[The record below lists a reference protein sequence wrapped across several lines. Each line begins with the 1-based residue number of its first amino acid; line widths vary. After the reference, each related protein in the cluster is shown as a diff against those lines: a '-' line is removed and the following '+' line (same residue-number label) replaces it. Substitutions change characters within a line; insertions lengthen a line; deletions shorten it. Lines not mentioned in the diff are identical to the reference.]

1 MFSGNNIYIFAFG
14 ATAFAERSAA
24 MKAPVGLL
32 SGRAVCVSRWRGV
45 APTSSAERSKRY
57 FHGRGRGG
65 KRHLQR
71 RFLRK
76 RGAGDVPAP
85 PGGAVAQ
92 RLRGFKSAEPEKTVK
107 RSSRR
112 TGVNLQFF
120 PVQPTSLGLKGAS
133 SPFFVAPARRN
144 RWHFS
149 GSLLV
154 SKENLSRLHPLPSP
168 LFHMEQ
174 FTSPQRRWGCAR
186 CTRCSRPSL
195 PGGRW
200 RARRCRSSAGWRGR
214 WC

>member
-1 MFSGNNIYIFAFG
+1 MALRLAPSPSQSPSV
-14 ATAFAERSAA
+14 TALPKGEPLAWRESFRLKHKACGWERS
-24 MKAPVGLL
+24 P
-32 SGRAVCVSRWRGV
+32 W
-45 APTSSAERSKRY
+45 
-57 FHGRGRGG
+57 
-65 KRHLQR
+65 
-71 RFLRK
+71 
-76 RGAGDVPAP
+76 
-85 PGGAVAQ
+85 GAVAQ

-120 PVQPTSLGLKGAS
+120 SVQPTSLGLKGAS

-154 SKENLSRLHPLPSP
+154 SKENISRLHPLRPP
-168 LFHMEQ
+168 LFHMEH
-174 FTSPQRRWGCAR
+174 FTSPRRRWGCAR

-214 WC
+214 WY